1 MINAFI
7 SIGNIFNRLLVREK
21 NPINQARIKMLAY
34 ILALYA
40 VFTAIL
46 IVAYI
51 LGGETLHLIRVS
63 IIFAASPLLIAIAY
77 YTHAWKIVSHV
88 VLGLITLAVWSNL
101 IIYVQG
107 VNIETLQFI
116 WLACVLGF
124 YMHGLRWGWFYAA
137 INILPVLLY
146 TATDYKTYFYLTSG
160 PHEVSQLTYL
170 FVITYNFFL
179 IIFLHHYFFQAFN
192 QNFITLTETKNELK
206 ELNEKLENTLYEVGK
221 LSNARM
227 DFLSTMS
234 HELRTPLNGV
244 IGISNALL
252 LQSPREDQKE
262 NIAVLKFSAE
272 NLLSLINDI
281 LDFNKFESG
290 KVELENIPFDLTV
303 LIKNNILSIKPRAQ
317 EKMLSL
323 KVIIPEEL
331 GQIRVV
337 SDPTRLTQ
345 ILLNLLNNAVKFTEK
360 GTVELAL
367 IIIRQ
372 SAVEVSIRFKVTD
385 TGIGIAAEKQQEI
398 FEPFIQASSSTNR
411 YFGGTGLGLPIVKR
425 VLSMFNTSIQ
435 IISSPNEGTQF
446 YFDID
451 FVSQPAGTFDLP
463 VHTVSGEELADL
475 KVLVVEDNPV
485 NVLVIRKTLEQ
496 WRIRPVVAEN
506 GLIAVKLLETME
518 FDIILMDLYMPEM
531 DGYEAAITIR
541 NLKDPVKA
549 SVPIIALTASSN
561 IDITEKVIQVG
572 MNDYLSKPFNPDHL
586 YQKLTQLIVPKE
598 IVKIPLPDKSHGL
611 ETSL

>member
-34 ILALYA
+34 ILVLYA

-77 YTHAWKIVSHV
+77 YTYAWKIVSHV

-303 LIKNNILSIKPRAQ
+303 LINNNILSIKSRAQ
-317 EKMLSL
+317 EKMLNL
-323 KVIIPEEL
+323 KVVLPEKL
-331 GQIRVV
+331 GQIKVV

-345 ILLNLLNNAVKFTEK
+345 VLLNLLNNAVKFTER

-367 IIIRQ
+367 IIIKQ
-372 SAVEVSIRFKVTD
+372 SAGEVSVRFKVTD
-385 TGIGIAAEKQQEI
+385 TGIGIPVEKQQEI

-425 VLSMFNTSIQ
+425 VLTMFNTSIQ
-435 IISSPNEGTQF
+435 LSSKPNEGTQF

-451 FVSQPAGTFDLP
+451 FISQSAGTSDLP
-463 VHTVSGEELADL
+463 EHKVPGEELTDL
-475 KVLVVEDNPV
+475 KVLVAEDNPV

-496 WRIRPVVAEN
+496 WHIRPVIAEN
-506 GLIAVKLLETME
+506 GLIAVKFLETMD
-518 FDIILMDLYMPEM
+518 FDVILMDLYMPEM
-531 DGYEAAITIR
+531 DGYEAATKIR

-549 SVPIIALTASSN
+549 AVPIIALTASSN
-561 IDITEKVIQVG
+561 VDITEKVIQVG

-586 YQKLTQLIVPKE
+586 YQKLTQLIRPKE

>member
-34 ILALYA
+34 ILVLYA
-40 VFTAIL
+40 IFTAIL

-51 LGGETLHLIRVS
+51 LGKETLHLIRVS

-77 YTHAWKIVSHV
+77 YSYAWRIVSHV

-124 YMHGLRWGWFYAA
+124 YMHGLKWGWFYAA

-206 ELNEKLENTLYEVGK
+206 ELNEKLKNTLYEVGK

-303 LIKNNILSIKPRAQ
+303 LIKNNIMSIRPKAE
-317 EKMLSL
+317 EKMLAL
-323 KVIIPEEL
+323 NLILPEEL

-345 ILLNLLNNAVKFTEK
+345 VLLNLLNNAVKFTEK

-367 IIIRQ
+367 FITKQ
-372 SAVEVSIRFKVTD
+372 SAGEVSVRFMVTD

-398 FEPFIQASSSTNR
+398 FEPFIQASTSTNR
-411 YFGGTGLGLPIVKR
+411 YFGGTGLGLPIVKK
-425 VLSMFNTSIQ
+425 VLDMFNTSIQ
-435 IISSPNEGTQF
+435 ISSTPDKGTQF

-451 FVSQPAGTFDLP
+451 FISQPAGTLDLP
-463 VHTVSGEELADL
+463 EHTVPVEELADI
-475 KVLVVEDNPV
+475 KVLVAEDNPV
-485 NVLVIRKTLEQ
+485 NVMVIRKTLEQ
-496 WRIRPVVAEN
+496 WRIQPVIAEN
-506 GLIAVKLLETME
+506 GLVAVRLLETMD

-531 DGYEAAITIR
+531 DGYEAAIRIR
-541 NLKDPVKA
+541 NFKDPIKA
-549 SVPIIALTASSN
+549 AVPIIALTASSN
-561 IDITEKVIQVG
+561 MDISEKVIQAG

-586 YQKLTQLIVPKE
+586 YQKLARLIVMKR

>member
-34 ILALYA
+34 ILVLYTI
-40 VFTAIL
+40 FTATL

-77 YTHAWKIVSHV
+77 YTYAWKIVSHI
-88 VLGLITLAVWSNL
+88 VLGLITLAIWSNL
-101 IIYVQG
+101 TIYVQG

-124 YMHGLRWGWFYAA
+124 YMHGLKWGWFYAV

-179 IIFLHHYFFQAFN
+179 ILFLHHYFFQAFN

-206 ELNEKLENTLYEVGK
+206 ELNEKLKNTLYEVGK

-290 KVELENIPFDLTV
+290 KVELENIPFDLVV

-317 EKMLSL
+317 EKMLDL
-323 KVIIPEEL
+323 NLIYPEEL
-331 GQIRVV
+331 GQIRVI

-345 ILLNLLNNAVKFTEK
+345 VLLNLLNNAVKFTEK

-367 IIIRQ
+367 VIIKQ
-372 SAVEVSIRFKVTD
+372 GDGEVSVRFKVTD

-398 FEPFIQASSSTNR
+398 FEPFIQASSTTNR
-411 YFGGTGLGLPIVKR
+411 YFGGTGLGLPIVKK
-425 VLSMFNTSIQ
+425 VLTMFNTSIQ
-435 IISSPNEGTQF
+435 IHSTPDKGTQF

-451 FVSQPAGTFDLP
+451 FISQPASKFVLP
-463 VHTVSGEELADL
+463 EHTVTGEELAGL

-496 WRIRPVVAEN
+496 WNIQPVIAEN
-506 GLIAVKLLETME
+506 GLIALKLLETMD
-518 FDIILMDLYMPEM
+518 FDIVLMDLYMPEM
-531 DGYEAAITIR
+531 DGYEATTCIR
-541 NLKDPVKA
+541 SLKDPIKSA
-549 SVPIIALTASSN
+549 VPIIALTASSN
-561 IDITEKVIQVG
+561 IDITDKVIQAG

-586 YQKLTQLIVPKE
+586 YQKLTRLIRPKGT
-598 IVKIPLPDKSHGL
+598 VKIPLPDKSHGL

>member
-34 ILALYA
+34 ILVLYTI
-40 VFTAIL
+40 FTATL

-77 YTHAWKIVSHV
+77 YTYAWKIVSHI
-88 VLGLITLAVWSNL
+88 VLGLITLAIWSNL
-101 IIYVQG
+101 TIYVQG

-124 YMHGLRWGWFYAA
+124 YMHGLKWGWFYAV

-160 PHEVSQLTYL
+160 PHKVSQLTYL

-179 IIFLHHYFFQAFN
+179 ILFLHHYFFQAFN

-206 ELNEKLENTLYEVGK
+206 ELNEKLKNTLYEVGK

-290 KVELENIPFDLTV
+290 KVELENIPFDLVV

-317 EKMLSL
+317 EKMLDL
-323 KVIIPEEL
+323 NLIYPEEL
-331 GQIRVV
+331 GQIRVI

-345 ILLNLLNNAVKFTEK
+345 VLLNLLNNAVKFTEK

-367 IIIRQ
+367 VIIKQ
-372 SAVEVSIRFKVTD
+372 VDGEVSVRFKVTD

-398 FEPFIQASSSTNR
+398 FEPFIQASSTTNR
-411 YFGGTGLGLPIVKR
+411 YFGGTGLGLPIVKK
-425 VLSMFNTSIQ
+425 VLTMFNTSIQ
-435 IISSPNEGTQF
+435 INSTPDQGTQF

-451 FVSQPAGTFDLP
+451 FISQPASKFVLP
-463 VHTVSGEELADL
+463 EHTATGEELAGL

-496 WRIRPVVAEN
+496 WNIQPVIAEN
-506 GLIAVKLLETME
+506 GLIALKLLETMD
-518 FDIILMDLYMPEM
+518 FDIVLMDLYMPEM
-531 DGYEAAITIR
+531 DGYEATTCIR
-541 NLKDPVKA
+541 SLKDPIKSA
-549 SVPIIALTASSN
+549 VPIIALTASSN
-561 IDITEKVIQVG
+561 IDITDKVIQAG

-586 YQKLTQLIVPKE
+586 YQKLTRLIRPKGT
-598 IVKIPLPDKSHGL
+598 VKIPLPDKSHGL
-611 ETSL
+611 KTSL